1 LNSVGRP
8 PRGDEPMERKN
19 IHLPTKL
26 WEQLE
31 EYAAELGTR
40 ARKPV
45 SVAETVRQILE
56 RSMKRRAQ

>member
-1 LNSVGRP
+1 
-8 PRGDEPMERKN
+8 MERKN